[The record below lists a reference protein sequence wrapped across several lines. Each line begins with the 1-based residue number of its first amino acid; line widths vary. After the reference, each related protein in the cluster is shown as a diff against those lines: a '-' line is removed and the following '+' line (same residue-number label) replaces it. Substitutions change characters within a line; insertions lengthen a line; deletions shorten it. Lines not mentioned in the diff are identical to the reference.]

1 VPKIVD
7 HEERRQQLVEAVW
20 RVINRCGL
28 EKTTVREIA
37 LESGYST
44 GSLAHYFPTK
54 DDILR
59 SALERADQQIR
70 DRLDQ
75 MPADARPVTRLRDAL
90 RQALPL
96 DEEREFELTLDVNFW
111 ARALNQPALRT
122 LQHRDHDG
130 WRTCILDLVRESQR
144 AGQIDRKRK
153 ADVVTDLLVG
163 FVDGIGLQGL
173 VYPELITRQRIDLL
187 LDALLV
193 SLGAN
198 RRYLVPL
205 PAVSGS
211 PGASSRPSSKQR
223 WKKEST

>member
-1 VPKIVD
+1 MPKIVD
-7 HEERRQQLVEAVW
+7 HEQRRQQLVEAVW
-20 RVINRCGL
+20 RVINRRGIDN
-28 EKTTVREIA
+28 TTVREIA

-75 MPADARPVTRLRDAL
+75 MSADARPVTRLREAL

-153 ADVVTDLLVG
+153 ADIATDLLVG

-173 VYPELITRQRIDLL
+173 VYPELISRERIDVL

-193 SLGAN
+193 SLGAS

-205 PAVSGS
+205 PAS
-211 PGASSRPSSKQR
+211 PDPSRPR
-223 WKKEST
+223 GETESA

>member
-20 RVINRCGL
+20 RVINRRGL
-28 EKTTVREIA
+28 ENTTVREIA

-70 DRLDQ
+70 ERLQQ
-75 MPADARPVTRLRDAL
+75 MPAEARPVTRLRDAL

-96 DEEREFELTLDVNFW
+96 DEERVLELTLDVNFW

-122 LQHRDHDG
+122 LQHRDHDR
-130 WRTCILDLVRESQR
+130 WRACILALVRESQR
-144 AGQIDRKRK
+144 AGQIDRRRK
-153 ADVVTDLLVG
+153 ADIVTDLLVG

-173 VYPELITRQRIDLL
+173 VYPELISRARIDLL

-193 SLGAN
+193 SLGAD
-198 RRYLVPL
+198 RRFLVAL
-205 PAVSGS
+205 PVPSTSSS
-211 PGASSRPSSKQR
+211 PRPEPSREHSR
-223 WKKEST
+223 EKESA